1 MVQMTD
7 ETPAVP
13 VTGRRDGQE
22 EAKGQAERLGLVY
35 LAGKDFPES
44 QPVEIPFAVAF
55 LRQYRF
61 LPLRLDDGLLRV
73 IMADPADVDTIDA
86 IRMYAGCEVEPLVG
100 EEAEILEAVE
110 RLYGS
115 GATTV
120 RKIIEEFGE
129 GEMEVLSGQ
138 AEENE
143 EHLRDMASEAPV
155 IRLVNLL
162 ITRAADAGASDIHFE
177 PFEDRLVVRYRI
189 DGVLREE
196 DSPPK
201 GLQPA
206 IISRLKLMAKMNIAE
221 RRLPQDGKVR
231 VRVAG
236 RSIDIRVST
245 VPTVFGESL
254 VMRLLD
260 RTSAIISLEALGF
273 SGREQARFGSMISR
287 PHGMILVTGPTGS
300 GKTTTLYAALDR
312 IRSTEKK
319 IITIEDPVEYQLP
332 GVNQIH
338 VMPKIG
344 LTFANG
350 LRSIVRQDPDI
361 IMVGEIRDR
370 ETADIAVHAAL
381 TGHLVFSTVHTND
394 APGAVTRLVDMGLE
408 GFLIASSVVGILAQ
422 RLVRKVCSECS
433 VRRPTEAAL
442 LARLGAEPVPGE
454 FYAVAGGC
462 PACNMTG
469 YRGRTG
475 IFELMT
481 MTDEIRKLI
490 LQQTSAGVLRKAAV
504 LGGMNVLREDG
515 LEKARKGLTTLSEVL
530 RVSEEE

>member
-1 MVQMTD
+1 MMK
-7 ETPAVP
+7 EAPSAVA
-13 VTGRRDGQE
+13 TGTQDGQE
-22 EAKGQAERLGLVY
+22 KAKGLAERLGLAY

-44 QPVEIPFAVAF
+44 QPVEIPFAVIF

-73 IMADPADVDTIDA
+73 IMADPADVDTVDA
-86 IRMYAGCEVEPLVG
+86 IRMYAGCEVEPVVG
-100 EEAEILEAVE
+100 EEVEILEAVE

-115 GATTV
+115 GAATV

-129 GEMEVLSGQ
+129 GGMEVLTGP
-138 AEENE
+138 AEEDE

-162 ITRAADAGASDIHFE
+162 ITRAADVGASDIHFE

-201 GLQPA
+201 SLQPA
-206 IISRLKLMAKMNIAE
+206 IISRLKLMAKMDIAE

-231 VRVAG
+231 VRVAD

-260 RTSAIISLEALGF
+260 RTSNITSLEAIGF
-273 SGREQARFGSMISR
+273 NRRELDRFESMINR

-312 IRSTEKK
+312 IRSSEKK
-319 IITIEDPVEYQLP
+319 IITIEDPVEYQVA

-394 APGAVTRLVDMGLE
+394 APGAVTRLADMGLE

-422 RLVRKVCSECS
+422 RLVRRVCPECS
-433 VRRPTEAAL
+433 VSVPSDPAL
-442 LARLGAEPVPGE
+442 LERLGSKAEAGDS
-454 FYAVAGGC
+454 FAVGDGC
-462 PACNMTG
+462 AACNMTG

-481 MTDEIRKLI
+481 ISEEVKNLI
-490 LQQTSAGVLRKAAV
+490 LQQTSSGVIREAAV
-504 LGGMNVLREDG
+504 RGGMKVLREDG
-515 LEKARKGLTTLSEVL
+515 LEKARKGITTLSEVI